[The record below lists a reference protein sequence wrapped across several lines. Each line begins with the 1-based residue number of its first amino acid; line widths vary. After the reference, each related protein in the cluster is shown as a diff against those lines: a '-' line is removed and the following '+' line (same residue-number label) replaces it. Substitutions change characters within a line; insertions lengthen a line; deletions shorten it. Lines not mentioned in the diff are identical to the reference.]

1 MTIVRGA
8 GGSVRSGIR
17 AELQA
22 IVPLDA
28 LEEQHIRDSLAWLDS
43 GAELFRREKPAVPP
57 RHLVSYFALIDGD
70 WILLV
75 DHINAGL
82 WLPSGGHVE
91 IGETPAGTV
100 QREVQEELGIAAE
113 FLFPAPVFL
122 TVTETVGMSAGHTD
136 VSLWFALKGSRA
148 APLDFDRTEFHG
160 VKWFHRTDLPPRRE
174 PNLLR
179 FLQKLAV
186 LQA

>member
-1 MTIVRGA
+1 M
-8 GGSVRSGIR
+8 RSIIR

-22 IVPLDA
+22 IVALDA
-28 LEEQHIRDSLAWLDS
+28 VEERQIMDSVAWVDS

-57 RHLVSYFALIDGD
+57 RHLVSYFALIDSD

-91 IGETPAGTV
+91 IGETPAQTV
-100 QREVQEELGIAAE
+100 QREVQEELGIAAD
-113 FLFPAPVFL
+113 FLFPNPIFL
-122 TVTETVGMSAGHTD
+122 TVTETVGITAGHID
-136 VSLWFALKGSRA
+136 VSLWFALKGNRA
-148 APLDFDRTEFHG
+148 QPIDFDRSEFHG
-160 VKWFHRTDLPPRRE
+160 VKWFHRSDLPLQRE

-179 FLQKLAV
+179 FMQKLAA